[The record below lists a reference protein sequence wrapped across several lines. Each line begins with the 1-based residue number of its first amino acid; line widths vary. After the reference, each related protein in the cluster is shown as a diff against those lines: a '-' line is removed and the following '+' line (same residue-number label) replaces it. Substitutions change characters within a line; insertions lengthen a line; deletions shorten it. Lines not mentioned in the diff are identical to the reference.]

1 MCVPDREGAIPGQS
15 HMARGGM
22 ARWVPEG
29 VPLLVFF
36 LFYLLEE
43 FAMSDCV
50 VISRFPQS
58 GRLHERGNVSVS
70 VRSSEQTE
78 PADAGQRDAGRSLRP
93 TLLNCSAWSFLL
105 STVSLFFVFL
115 KKFPFLRL
123 FLTDT
128 FYFYFSDVFLSP
140 MCDIV
145 ILDIKHRSLYIV
157 CTARL
162 CVRSHVLS
170 LLIQLCSASRC
181 EHTPGLKDLT
191 SLLFIH
197 SHL

>member
-1 MCVPDREGAIPGQS
+1 
-15 HMARGGM
+15 
-22 ARWVPEG
+22 
-29 VPLLVFF
+29 
-36 LFYLLEE
+36 
-43 FAMSDCV
+43 MSDCGFF
-50 VISRFPQS
+50 SRFPQS
-58 GRLHERGNVSVS
+58 GRLHEHGNVSVS

-93 TLLNCSAWSFLL
+93 TLLNGSNWSFLL
-105 STVSLFFVFL
+105 SAVFFCFF
-115 KKFPFLRL
+115 KKFPFLGL

-145 ILDIKHRSLYIV
+145 ILDIIEHRSLYIV

-162 CVRSHVLS
+162 CVRRSVLS
-170 LLIQLCSASRC
+170 PLIQLCSASRC

-191 SLLFIH
+191 SPLYSLTSLKTFVDIFY
-197 SHL
+197 SC